1 MRSSLIR
8 LNFAGGVSHPRPL
21 RLTSLAIGLFF
32 FSAYT
37 FSIGTPFYSSDGQVM
52 YETARAIA
60 LQHTLAIPPS
70 DLPQTIVGRDGHT
83 YSKYDPSLPLL
94 SAPIILAAD
103 ELGKATQSNRYA
115 LAAIAVQLIPAA
127 AMSTALATLF
137 HIASRLYAF
146 PRALLVTFIG
156 GFCTLAW
163 PYARLYFAEAVLTGC
178 LTLAIA
184 PLCDKISTRNVIL
197 SSCAIGLAILTRAS
211 AIIYLPALVYLI
223 WQNTPPS
230 PSRRRLHLGLFGFG
244 PLFGIIGLALHNY
257 LRFHN
262 FMTTGYEGESFHL
275 LPLKGIVGLLFSPGK
290 SVFLYSPPL
299 ILSLILWPKLRRH
312 NPALA
317 WTLILMAGTALIFYG
332 AWWAWHGG
340 WVWGPRFLV
349 PLVPLWCLPLGTIP
363 LRRNWA
369 SLTLVVCVLGVI
381 VQILGTFTDVTPHYA
396 KVFGDNNPDD
406 ETRYAMVHYS
416 PAHFPLVG
424 AWQRASI
431 GKWETPAIFRLET
444 TGLPGDWLRVIHSSV
459 IIIWLLSSSWIVRVS
474 IGLKNGTHKTEV

>member
-8 LNFAGGVSHPRPL
+8 LNFAGGVSDRRPL
-21 RLTSLAIGLFF
+21 PITTFAIGLFF
-32 FSAYT
+32 FSVYV

-52 YETARAIA
+52 YETTRAIA

-70 DLPQTIVGRDGHT
+70 DLPQTIIGHDGRT
-83 YSKYDPSLPLL
+83 YSKYDPGLPLL
-94 SAPIILAAD
+94 SAPMVFAAD

-127 AMSTALATLF
+127 AMSIALAALF
-137 HIASRLYAF
+137 HIASRLYSL
-146 PRALLVTFIG
+146 PRALIVTFVG
-156 GFCTLAW
+156 GICTLAW
-163 PYARLYFAEAVLTGC
+163 PYARLYFAEGVLTGC

-197 SSCAIGLAILTRAS
+197 SSCAIGLATLTRAS
-211 AIIYLPALVYLI
+211 VIIYLPALAYLI
-223 WQNTPPS
+223 WQNTP
-230 PSRRRLHLGLFGFG
+230 RHRLHLSLLGFG
-244 PLFGIIGLALHNY
+244 PLLAIVALAFHNY
-257 LRFHN
+257 LRFHD
-262 FMTTGYEGESFHL
+262 FMTTGYEGESFRL
-275 LPLKGIVGLLFSPGK
+275 LPFDGIVGLLFSPGK
-290 SVFLYSPPL
+290 SIFLYSPPL
-299 ILSLILWPKLRRH
+299 ILSLILWPKLRRQ
-312 NPALA
+312 NPILA
-317 WTLILMAGTALIFYG
+317 WALILIAGTALTFYG

-349 PLVPLWCLPLGTIP
+349 PLVPLWCLPLGMLP
-363 LRRNWA
+363 ASRSWA
-369 SLTLVVCVLGVI
+369 SLLLVVCVLGVI

-416 PAHFPLVG
+416 PAHSPLVG
-424 AWQRASI
+424 AWRQASI

-459 IIIWLLSSSWIVRVS
+459 IIIWLLSSGWIVRVS
-474 IGLKNGTHKTEV
+474 IGLKNGTHKTEI